1 MRLSLA
7 LWKSKLSQC
16 SNPSARWSGAFRLAA
31 IHCGGWSSLT
41 PSFSSSQKMNSQ
53 PENISPFEKL
63 LAARVPDG
71 VDFAT
76 VGGVAVTMNGYVRA
90 TEDADIIVGD
100 SPENLRKLL
109 QSLEKWG
116 EGFARELKVE
126 DFVFQEGSIRV
137 VEDFILDI
145 FTRMRG
151 KSLDDFRPQLRHLE
165 TGGVR
170 IPYLS
175 PGDLIFLKQDS
186 WRDKDKLDVQAMKE
200 ILAREKSRGENP
212 KGI

>member
-1 MRLSLA
+1 
-7 LWKSKLSQC
+7 
-16 SNPSARWSGAFRLAA
+16 
-31 IHCGGWSSLT
+31 
-41 PSFSSSQKMNSQ
+41 MNSP
-53 PENISPFEKL
+53 PENNFQFEKL
-63 LAARVPDG
+63 LAALVTDG

-76 VGGVAVTMNGYVRA
+76 VGGLAVTMNGYVRA
-90 TEDADIIVGD
+90 TEDADIIVSD

-116 EGFARELKVE
+116 EGFARELKIE

-151 KSLDDFRPQLRHLE
+151 KSLDDFRPQLRYLE

-186 WRDKDKLDVQAMKE
+186 WRDKDKLDVQAMTE
-200 ILAREKSRGENP
+200 ILAREKSQGHGQ
-212 KGI
+212 K

>member
-1 MRLSLA
+1 
-7 LWKSKLSQC
+7 
-16 SNPSARWSGAFRLAA
+16 
-31 IHCGGWSSLT
+31 
-41 PSFSSSQKMNSQ
+41 MNSP
-53 PENISPFEKL
+53 PENNFQFEKL
-63 LAARVPDG
+63 LAALVTDD

-76 VGGVAVTMNGYVRA
+76 VGGLAVTMNGYVRA
-90 TEDADIIVGD
+90 TEDADIIVSD

-137 VEDFILDI
+137 IEDFILDI

-151 KSLDDFRPQLRHLE
+151 KSLDDFRPQLRYLK
-165 TGGVR
+165 TGVVR

-186 WRDKDKLDVQAMKE
+186 WRDKDKLDVLAMRE
-200 ILAREKSRGENP
+200 ILVRESHGAKSSDGGN
-212 KGI
+212 